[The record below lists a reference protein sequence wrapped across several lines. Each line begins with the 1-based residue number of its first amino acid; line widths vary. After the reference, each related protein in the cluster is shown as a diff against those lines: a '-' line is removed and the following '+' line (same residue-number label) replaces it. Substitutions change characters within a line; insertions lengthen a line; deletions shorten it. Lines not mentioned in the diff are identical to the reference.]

1 MQSPSSSSSIAPA
14 FAFLRA
20 CRSEPMAQT
29 PIWIMRQAG
38 RYLPEYRAIR
48 EKHSFLELCRV
59 PELCAEVTTQ
69 PIDRFG
75 FDAAIFFQ
83 DILIPLQGMGVPIDF
98 DPAPRLGFRIE
109 TRADVDR
116 LRWEGV
122 ATATPHIRPVIQ
134 AVRQRL
140 QGRVPLIGFAGA
152 PFTLGAYLV
161 DASSRDL
168 ARTRSFLAREPE
180 AFAELL
186 DALSVA
192 TIDYLRAQIG
202 AGVDAVMLF
211 DTQAGWLS
219 PAEFAR
225 TAVATAERVLQGLP
239 RGTPSIYFALAP
251 SVGHLEALRTVH
263 ASVFGLDYRVSLS
276 QARAI
281 LGNQHAVQGNLDPA
295 VLLGPGEEIVA
306 RCEAI
311 LRENG
316 GRPGFIFN
324 LGHGIFPDTPL
335 ESVKLL
341 VDTVKRYRAQGGAAS

>member
-1 MQSPSSSSSIAPA
+1 VTHGPSLEPA
-14 FAFLRA
+14 FSFLRA

-48 EKHSFLELCRV
+48 EKHTFLELCRV
-59 PELCAEVTTQ
+59 PELCAEVTAQ
-69 PIDRFG
+69 PIDRFE
-75 FDAAIFFQ
+75 FDAAILFQ
-83 DILIPLQGMGVPIDF
+83 DILIPLLGMGVPIDF
-98 DPAPRLGFRIE
+98 DPAPRLGWKIE
-109 TRADVDR
+109 SRADVDR
-116 LRWEGV
+116 LRWEG
-122 ATATPHIRPVIQ
+122 AASATPHLRPVIQ

-152 PFTLGAYLV
+152 PFTLASYLV
-161 DASSRDL
+161 EASSRDL
-168 ARTRSFLAREPE
+168 ARTRSFLARDPE
-180 AFAELL
+180 GFASLL
-186 DALSVA
+186 DLLSAA
-192 TIDYLRAQIG
+192 TVDYLRAQIG

-225 TAVATAERVLQGLP
+225 TAAVAAERVIQGLP

-251 SVGHLEALRTVH
+251 SVGHLEVLRSLH
-263 ASVFGLDYRVSLS
+263 SNVFGLDYRVSLS

-295 VLLGPGEEIVA
+295 VLLGPGEEIVE

-324 LGHGIFPDTPL
+324 LGHGIFPDTPV

-341 VDTVKRYRAQGGAAS
+341 VDTVKRHRAQTVRAS